1 MFYSQAIEAAVTLQQ
16 RETLLKLFKEIV
28 AGKAETFTLCPNIDG
43 LIKTDYIVAPSDPAL
58 NLTKAQV
65 LSHVGQLI
73 ARLEEQLSNQ
83 SIFPDPK
90 ND

>member
-1 MFYSQAIEAAVTLQQ
+1 MFYSQVIDAAATLQQ
-16 RETLLKLFKEIV
+16 RETLLKLFKAIET
-28 AGKAETFTLCPNIDG
+28 GTAETFTLCPIVDG
-43 LIKTDYIVAPSDPAL
+43 VIKTIAPSDPAL

-65 LSHVGQLI
+65 LTHVGQLI
-73 ARLEEQLSNQ
+73 ARLEEHLSNQ